1 MRAINSR
8 NGRII
13 AAELKVAHTPWSR
26 ARGLLGKRALRQ
38 GEGLL
43 IRPCMGVHT
52 FFMKFPIDVVFLDR
66 SNRVL
71 ATVEGLK
78 PQRVT
83 RLIPASASVLEMAA
97 GTVAV
102 SETCPGDDIEI
113 G

>member
-1 MRAINSR
+1 MRAVNGR

-13 AAELKVAHTPWSR
+13 ASELRVAHTPWAR
-26 ARGLLGKRALRQ
+26 ARGLLGKKALRQ

-43 IRPCMGVHT
+43 IRPCLGVHT

-71 ATVEGLK
+71 ATVESLK

-83 RLIPASASVLEMAA
+83 RLMPACGSVLEVAA
-97 GTVAV
+97 GTVAY
-102 SETCPGDDIEI
+102 SGTSRGDEIEI

>member
-83 RLIPASASVLEMAA
+83 RLIMASACVLEMAA

>member
-1 MRAINSR
+1 MRALNRR
-8 NGRII
+8 NGRVM
-13 AAELKVAHTPWSR
+13 AAEVLVAQTFRSR
-26 ARGLLGKRALRQ
+26 AKGLLGREELRQ

-43 IRPCMGVHT
+43 ITPCMGVHT

-71 ATVEGLK
+71 ATVESLK

-83 RLIPASASVLEMAA
+83 RIIRASAGVLEMAA
-97 GTVAV
+97 GTVAF
-102 SETCPGDDIEI
+102 SGTSPGDEIEI

>member
-13 AAELKVAHTPWSR
+13 ATELQVAHTPWSR

-52 FFMKFPIDVVFLDR
+52 FFMKFQIDVVFLDR

-83 RLIPASASVLEMAA
+83 RLIMSSSCVLETAA
-97 GTVAV
+97 GTVAF
-102 SETCPGDDIEI
+102 SGTSPGDRIEI

>member
-71 ATVEGLK
+71 ATVEGLR

-83 RLIPASASVLEMAA
+83 RLIMASACVLETAA
-97 GTVAV
+97 GMVAF
-102 SETCPGDDIEI
+102 SGTSPGDRIEI